1 MTTHR
6 TFRHALTAIGA
17 AILLTAGVT
26 GVAST
31 EPPNI
36 PDETTARTQ
45 LAGLTVAP
53 DGSMDGYDR
62 DLFPHWAD
70 QGDNCNTREAVLK
83 RDGADVETGTD
94 CYPTSGSW
102 HSPYDGETWTQ
113 PSDVDIDH
121 VVPLANA
128 YRTGADEWTT
138 AQREQF
144 ANDLTDAQLIAVTDN
159 VNQEKGDQSPEA
171 WKPPAESYWCTY
183 ASMWISVKHKW
194 ELTVNDAEKAALS
207 EMLETC

>member
-1 MTTHR
+1 M
-6 TFRHALTAIGA
+6 
-17 AILLTAGVT
+17 LLTAGVT
-26 GVAST
+26 NVASA

-36 PDETTARTQ
+36 PDETTAQAQ
-45 LAGLTVAP
+45 LAELAVAP

-62 DLFPHWAD
+62 DLFPHWSD

-83 RDGADVETGTD
+83 RDGTGVETGTD

-102 HSPYDGETWTQ
+102 HSPYDDETWTE

-194 ELTVNDAEKAALS
+194 ELTVNDAEKVALT